1 LTKEKKEK
9 ENVLTYLELLNL
21 KNVFKLQFEEFRRKA
36 TKAKKKVTNG
46 KEGVLNDF
54 ATPASIVGD
63 GTGTHEESK
72 PSWC

>member
-1 LTKEKKEK
+1 M
-9 ENVLTYLELLNL
+9 YLNCNL
-21 KNVFKLQFEEFRRKA
+21 KSLEERQQRQ
-36 TKAKKKVTNG
+36 KKKVTNG